1 MLTHVQKINHDNA
14 NITGTFAPSCL
25 RLLSTIDFNIAVDLK
40 VNNDVKFLNMFAS
53 ICELLI
59 QAKQRTMALKFD
71 LHSSNATEFVSLNL
85 FTRRLASI
93 AAIICALN
101 LKK

>member
-1 MLTHVQKINHDNA
+1 MGLFLGRPGA
-14 NITGTFAPSCL
+14 AAPSAPALIRPC
-25 RLLSTIDFNIAVDLK
+25 LK